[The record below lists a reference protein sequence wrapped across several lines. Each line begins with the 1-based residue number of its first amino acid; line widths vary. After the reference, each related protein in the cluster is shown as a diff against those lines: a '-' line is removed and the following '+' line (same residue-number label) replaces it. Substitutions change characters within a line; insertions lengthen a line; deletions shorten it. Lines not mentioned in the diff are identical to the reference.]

1 MIQPAPEFFTA
12 EDLSSLTRWANK
24 RYEAGNEEH
33 VAAKDYLLA
42 TVWLKTA
49 YWARSAADQIMDF
62 DTWNWRMWSK
72 RDWIEDGG
80 KKILVTAFKP
90 YTWARIYRDGQ
101 KDRSIFFTV
110 GVDTGARPGLLI
122 KMDYMYEGGTNLSH
136 DQMQLCEE
144 RIRRRI
150 PPLLISPDKWKELDW
165 TQLLASTVDY
175 VNKHTAEYDS
185 IVADVWGGRTPKDAH
200 RDTLFPRDLPKNG
213 YAAVPEYRAPTAEDE
228 VDFFEEMK
236 NAKELG
242 DAGEA
247 LVVEYERWT
256 LRIAGFPELAEKVEP
271 VKDGRGFDVL
281 SFNPDSSEKHIEVKT
296 TRGNWKTPFFMSRN
310 ERRYLSNP
318 KNPVVLYRLYRY
330 NDELNTA
337 EYFTVK
343 DIEAALLFDPTAFV
357 VYPKKKD

>member
-1 MIQPAPEFFTA
+1 MNQPTPEFFTA
-12 EDLSSLTRWANK
+12 EDLSSLTHWANK
-24 RYEAGNEEH
+24 RYDAGNDDH
-33 VAAKDYLLA
+33 IAAKNYLMA
-42 TVWLKTA
+42 TVWAKTA
-49 YWARSAADQIMDF
+49 HWARQTVEQLDGF
-62 DTWNWRMWSK
+62 ETWNWRMWNM
-72 RDWIEDGG
+72 RDWIVEDGQ
-80 KKILVTAFKP
+80 KIMIAAFKP
-90 YTWARIYRDGQ
+90 YTWARIYRTGQ

-110 GVDTGARPGLLI
+110 GVDTGAKPGLLI

-136 DQMQLCEE
+136 EQKELCEQ
-144 RIRRRI
+144 RIRLCI
-150 PPLLISPDKWKELDW
+150 QPLLIVPAQWQDLSWSE
-165 TQLLASTVDY
+165 LLASTVRY
-175 VNKHTAEYDS
+175 VQDHTAEYDS
-185 IVADVWGGRTPKDAH
+185 IVADVWGGRTPTDVK
-200 RDTLFPRDLPKNG
+200 RDTLFPRDLPPTG
-213 YAAVPEYRAPTAEDE
+213 YGSVPEYRTPSADGD
-228 VDFFEEMK
+228 VDFIEEMK
-236 NAKELG
+236 IAKELG

-256 LRIAGFPELAEKVEP
+256 LRVAGFPQLAEQVDT

-318 KNPVVLYRLYRY
+318 TNPVILYRLYRY

-337 EYFTVK
+337 EYFSLK